1 MPELTPGPVPSATYT
16 AAEVAALL
24 GVSEWGIYQAVRNGT
39 IPFQPIKIGRR
50 LVWPRAIVDRAL
62 GLSGDAA

>member
-1 MPELTPGPVPSATYT
+1 MKATYT
-16 AAEVAALL
+16 AKELAELL
-24 GVSEWGIYQAVRNGT
+24 DVSEWGIYQAVRLGNC
-39 IPFQPIKIGRR
+39 PFQPIRIGRR